1 MDSITTSSTNKGKQN
16 ALKDTLKLQCIES
29 RKDTY
34 DSIKEK
40 KLYVITQTSNE
51 KVNNITTE
59 LFKLKRNSLKFK
71 KELLIKKREL
81 CNETDL
87 HCKEMIQIDI
97 ENIELD
103 KEQIMITKKQLQDE
117 LHNLKKSC
125 SIEIDSD
132 LLDSE
137 FF

>member
-1 MDSITTSSTNKGKQN
+1 MKF
-16 ALKDTLKLQCIES
+16 ALRLQCIES

-40 KLYVITQTSNE
+40 NLYAITRSSDE

-59 LFKLKRNSLKFK
+59 LFNLKRNSLKFK
-71 KELLIKKREL
+71 KEMLIKKREL
-81 CNETDL
+81 CNKTNF
-87 HCKEMIQIDI
+87 HRKEMIQIDI
-97 ENIELD
+97 ETLELD

-125 SIEIDSD
+125 SIEIDST
-132 LLDSE
+132 LLDSD